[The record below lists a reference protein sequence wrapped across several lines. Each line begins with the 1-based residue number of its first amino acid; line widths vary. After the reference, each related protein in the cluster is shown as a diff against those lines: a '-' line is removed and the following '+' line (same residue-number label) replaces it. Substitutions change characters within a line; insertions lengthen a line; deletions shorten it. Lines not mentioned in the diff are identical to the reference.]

1 LIAISCLTVA
11 QSAPQPANEIEAA
24 VVRLCRVLGQCQTE
38 IVENDMVDTSIVE
51 IEELNSEPRVKDTEH
66 FIYPS
71 TIKAHFATVA
81 KTSTLPSDPVKSGQL
96 TDKDNVDLSRLESK
110 TESTSFVSNDAATTT
125 ESASSVKT
133 TRSSV
138 TSSIYNRYRM
148 NSNPVVK
155 MPSVIF
161 TQRPKLSEVDRSNRR
176 LPSPKM
182 PATRRNVTGTNPMAD
197 NSTSDP
203 RISYS
208 PSYVQV
214 SSVTINE
221 SEGRSGPSTEPTAT
235 TTKVTSLAGH
245 PNFHEFLKYVQYS
258 YHASPVLTSGYA
270 SVKQNN

>member
-1 LIAISCLTVA
+1 MAISCLAVA
-11 QSAPQPANEIEAA
+11 QSAPQPANEIDAA

-38 IVENDMVDTSIVE
+38 IVQNDMMDSSIVE
-51 IEELNSEPRVKDTEH
+51 IEELNSEPVVKDTEH

-71 TIKAHFATVA
+71 TYKAHFATVA
-81 KTSTLPSDPVKSGQL
+81 KTSIIASTVKSTPLDTVAEG
-96 TDKDNVDLSRLESK
+96 N
-110 TESTSFVSNDAATTT
+110 SFVSDDAATTT
-125 ESASSVKT
+125 ESASSVRT
-133 TRSSV
+133 TRSSA
-138 TSSIYNRYRM
+138 TSSIYNPYRI

-155 MPSVIF
+155 MPSAIF
-161 TQRPKLSEVDRSNRR
+161 SQRPKLSEVDRSNRR
-176 LPSPKM
+176 LPSP
-182 PATRRNVTGTNPMAD
+182 TRTNPAAD

-214 SSVTINE
+214 SSVTIND

-235 TTKVTSLAGH
+235 TAKVTSLAGH
-245 PNFHEFLKYVQYS
+245 PNFHEFLKFVQYS